1 MSGKSAGAAHC
12 LWANEFEIGVIARA
26 LSVRLVCGR
35 TESLQDLLL
44 VSGKSAG
51 AGHCLWANEFEIG
64 VIAKALRL
72 GCLILGQSH
81 SAFDFLS

>member
-1 MSGKSAGAAHC
+1 MCVRVHC
-12 LWANEFEIGVIARA
+12 
-26 LSVRLVCGR
+26 

-72 GCLILGQSH
+72 GCLILGQSY
-81 SAFDFLS
+81 SALDFSFKDCHVPVPSERNYVQK